1 MHIGIAGPIAS
12 TDIAALLDAP
22 GSAAALPRGYAGA
35 PLLATLIEE
44 LLARGHEV
52 TAFTLS
58 SDLPLDDGAA
68 VVATGPRLRVHFVP
82 MRPKAWPFNG
92 RRPGRIVDLY
102 AFERHGLERAM
113 RSAAPDVVHAHWA
126 YEFAW
131 AALRSGLPHVVTC
144 HDAPAL
150 IARMSSGFKRG
161 GYRWLRAGMA
171 RHVLRHSECVTA
183 VSPYMQ
189 AQIQGWCKVPVA
201 LVPNP
206 VDRKAFA
213 MRRRAEPGRARVCMV
228 CNGWDERKNPQPALQ
243 AFDVLTRTHPHAELV
258 LCGHG
263 FGPGEEAERW
273 WRAEGLQGRIQFLG
287 STRHADV
294 LDLMSRSDVL
304 LHSSLEESFG
314 VVIVEAMAMGL
325 PVVAGAAS
333 GAVPWVVGGGGQL
346 VDVRRPG
353 ELSAALVAAIDSR
366 PAILAACALAL
377 AGARR
382 RFMVSGV
389 ATAYEAQYGAALSRQ
404 PRIAGSRP

>member
-12 TDIAALLDAP
+12 ADIVALLDP
-22 GSAAALPRGYAGA
+22 PNSVTESPRGYAGA
-35 PLLATLIEE
+35 PLLATLMEE
-44 LLARGHEV
+44 LLTRGHRV

-58 SDLPLDDGAA
+58 SDLPLDDGAT
-68 VVATGPRLRVHFVP
+68 VVATGPNLRVHFVP

-102 AFERHGLERAM
+102 AFERRGLERAM
-113 RSAAPDVVHAHWA
+113 RAAAPDVVHAHWA

-131 AALRSGLPHVVTC
+131 AALKSGLPHVVTC

-150 IARMSSGFKRG
+150 IARMSSGLKRG

-171 RHVLRHSECVTA
+171 RHVLRHAECVTA

-189 AQIQGWCKVPVA
+189 AEIQSWCKVPVA
-201 LVPNP
+201 VVPNP

-228 CNGWDERKNPQPALQ
+228 SNGWDERKNPQPALR
-243 AFDVLTRTHPHAELV
+243 AFDALSRSRPHAELV

-263 FGPGEEAERW
+263 FGPGDEAERW
-273 WRAEGLQGRIQFLG
+273 WRAEGLRGHIEFLG
-287 STRHADV
+287 PTRHADV
-294 LDLMSRSDVL
+294 LELMSRSDVL

-314 VVIVEAMAMGL
+314 VVLVEAMAMGL
-325 PVVAGAAS
+325 PVVAGKAS

-346 VDVRRPG
+346 VDVRQPG
-353 ELSAALVAAIDSR
+353 ELSAALVAALDSG
-366 PAILAACALAL
+366 PAILASCRLAL
-377 AGARR
+377 DEARR
-382 RFMVSGV
+382 RFMAASV
-389 ATAYEAQYGAALSRQ
+389 AGAYEGQYGAALSR
-404 PRIAGSRP
+404 RLNTAGVAS